1 MKPNQHRGED
11 RDPGD
16 RRPGKRRVRGCR
28 LRAPKPAC
36 NHLKLHRWL
45 PGSADPLV
53 PSGHSSEP
61 SPGFCPL
68 REPGSSASERER
80 AWTESPTAFLF
91 LGSGRGR
98 IQFLGGSVR
107 EGRGCWG
114 LFSISTPLPP
124 LQGAVVIST
133 GGPERCQPGDSTSP
147 ASPAVKREDG
157 PRSQGC
163 RDPGG
168 RPGWQPLQSLI
179 HGPMRPAL
187 HGLRKQL
194 VFLQWRPGLGSWW
207 EGHRCLQGRAAP
219 AGLQQH
225 CGPPAGTRGRETGQE
240 QRKRLVSHSSA
251 KCPSLRRPASASQA
265 SEKQPH
271 LFPGAASSPCACGG
285 GGRGE
290 VAIYSAAPISELQT
304 CGGSFTRWM
313 ERPGK
318 L

>member
-1 MKPNQHRGED
+1 MSQREAGPDAAVVRGYTAVPSPQEARGPCAAAEHEGHCCGASCRCRSLAAPLCVRPGPRAGAAMKPNQHRGED

-68 REPGSSASERER
+68 REPGSSASERES

-207 EGHRCLQGRAAP
+207 EGHRCLQGRATP
-219 AGLQQH
+219 TGLQQH
-225 CGPPAGTRGRETGQE
+225 CGPPAAPVG
-240 QRKRLVSHSSA
+240 
-251 KCPSLRRPASASQA
+251 
-265 SEKQPH
+265 EKQVK
-271 LFPGAASSPCACGG
+271 S
-285 GGRGE
+285 RG
-290 VAIYSAAPISELQT
+290 SD
-304 CGGSFTRWM
+304 
-313 ERPGK
+313 
-318 L
+318 